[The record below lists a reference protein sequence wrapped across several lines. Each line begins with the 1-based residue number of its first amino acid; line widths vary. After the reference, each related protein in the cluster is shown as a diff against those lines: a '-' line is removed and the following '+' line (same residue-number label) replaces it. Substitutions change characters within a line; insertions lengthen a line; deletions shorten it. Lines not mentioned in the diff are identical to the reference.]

1 MKIAI
6 LTTKI
11 QWFEPYAEEL
21 SRKLGNIPIF
31 NNHVDFDGNYD
42 IIFIISYHKIIPQE
56 VLKKNGHNIIFH
68 ESLLPKGKGWAPLF
82 WQILEGKSNISFT
95 MIEASD
101 GVDSGD
107 IYMQKMLELAGNE
120 LNEELRD
127 KQAKL
132 TIQMCLEFV
141 NNYEQ
146 YKTPV
151 EQCGDE
157 SFYAKRSK
165 EDSRLDIDKTIR
177 EQFNLLRIVN
187 NDDYPAYFELEGNR
201 YILKI
206 ELDNSEGGVE
216 LIDFVDLTLKER
228 LMVLNWRN
236 SDNIRKWMYSQDVIS
251 IEGHVNFIG
260 NLLFSKDR
268 QYLLVKKENNYLGVV
283 YFANIDFDKKSSY
296 FGLYANPFEKMAGIG
311 RVLEEICLK
320 YVFDLLSLNKIKL
333 EVFNDNLRAINLYKK
348 YHFKEVVVK
357 NINDR
362 KVICMEKIKN
372 G

>member
-206 ELDNSEGGVE
+206 ELDNSGRGVE

-236 SDNIRKWMYSQDVIS
+236 SDNIRKWMHSQDVIS

-348 YHFKEVVVK
+348 YHFKEVAVK

>member
-21 SRKLGNIPIF
+21 SKKLGNIPIF

-42 IIFIISYHKIIPQE
+42 IIFILSYHKIIPQE
-56 VLKKNGHNIIFH
+56 VLKKNDHNIVIH

-82 WQILEGKSNISFT
+82 WQILEGRGNISFT
-95 MIEASD
+95 MIEAID

-206 ELDNSEGGVE
+206 ELDNSGG
-216 LIDFVDLTLKER
+216 
-228 LMVLNWRN
+228 
-236 SDNIRKWMYSQDVIS
+236 
-251 IEGHVNFIG
+251 
-260 NLLFSKDR
+260 
-268 QYLLVKKENNYLGVV
+268 
-283 YFANIDFDKKSSY
+283 
-296 FGLYANPFEKMAGIG
+296 G
-311 RVLEEICLK
+311 RV
-320 YVFDLLSLNKIKL
+320 D
-333 EVFNDNLRAINLYKK
+333 
-348 YHFKEVVVK
+348 
-357 NINDR
+357 
-362 KVICMEKIKN
+362 
-372 G
+372 

>member
-21 SRKLGNIPIF
+21 SKKLGNIPIF
-31 NNHVDFDGNYD
+31 NNHVDFDGKYD
-42 IIFIISYHKIIPQE
+42 IIFILSYHKIIPQE
-56 VLKKNGHNIIFH
+56 VLKKNDHNIVIH

-82 WQILEGKSNISFT
+82 WRILEGKSNISFT
-95 MIEASD
+95 MIEASVDVD
-101 GVDSGD
+101 GGD

-146 YKTPV
+146 YKNPV
-151 EQCGDE
+151 EQSGDE

-206 ELDNSEGGVE
+206 ELDNSGG
-216 LIDFVDLTLKER
+216 
-228 LMVLNWRN
+228 
-236 SDNIRKWMYSQDVIS
+236 
-251 IEGHVNFIG
+251 
-260 NLLFSKDR
+260 
-268 QYLLVKKENNYLGVV
+268 
-283 YFANIDFDKKSSY
+283 
-296 FGLYANPFEKMAGIG
+296 G
-311 RVLEEICLK
+311 RV
-320 YVFDLLSLNKIKL
+320 D
-333 EVFNDNLRAINLYKK
+333 
-348 YHFKEVVVK
+348 
-357 NINDR
+357 
-362 KVICMEKIKN
+362 
-372 G
+372 